1 MAENQK
7 TRFNTYSAFP
17 PEIHNK
23 FIRDYIIP
31 YKKEFTECIDLG
43 CGSGGLIREFLKY
56 RQCGIVGVDIS
67 GASINRC
74 LNDFS
79 LKRTNVQFIQ
89 DDVMNLMN
97 NKNFQNRFDL
107 LMSYSVFHIVSGS
120 TPSKFK
126 LFKNISK
133 PGAIIAI
140 DSIPRITWN
149 KVFYFFV
156 RNAFKW
162 GVGGAAIRLIGP
174 WALPHRSKDYI
185 EELSRLDYM
194 KDFSSS
200 NFIDLSYFKSE
211 EFKSSFKLLRL
222 DIVPQDTFFTARRVR
237 FTVERLALSPPNG
250 LNA

>member
-1 MAENQK
+1 MTESQK
-7 TRFNTYSAFP
+7 KFNTYSNFP
-17 PEIHNK
+17 PEIHENFIKTYALPYREK
-23 FIRDYIIP
+23 F
-31 YKKEFTECIDLG
+31 EECADLG
-43 CGSGGLIREFLKY
+43 CGSGGLTRELLKH
-56 RQCGIVGVDIS
+56 RPCRVVGIDIS
-67 GASINRC
+67 DLSINRC
-74 LNDFS
+74 LADPS
-79 LKRTNVQFIQ
+79 LKREGAMFLLE
-89 DDVMNLMN
+89 DVMNLAD
-97 NKNFQNRFDL
+97 KKDFQNRFDL

-126 LFKNISK
+126 LLKNISK

-162 GVGGAAIRLIGP
+162 GIGGAAIKLIGP

-185 EELSRLDYM
+185 KELSRLDYM
-194 KDFSSS
+194 KDFASS
-200 NFIDLSYFKSE
+200 NFIDLAYFKSE

-237 FTVERLALSPPNG
+237 FAIERLALSPVER
-250 LNA
+250 A